1 VRWKPNGE
9 HCGEDP
15 QITDDRS
22 ALEVR
27 ARKSSYSVGKMTLP
41 RWPTVSGITAEFAWT
56 EAEHPDE
63 VGAIPSARA
72 ITTRIPG
79 GALDV
84 PVKGIN
90 PTSWP
95 HATVTQANRMRDQ
108 ASAIVVPRA
117 SAANAEREI
126 FLASGP
132 RARGFGPRRFVSF
145 FSFLFSISFK
155 FSNLYSKFQMYSN
168 LNFNFLSAKISPNIN
183 FTVYNII
190 IIIDSF
196 PYYLF
201 MGETNDFIKIPFF
214 QFLFYVFI

>member
-15 QITDDRS
+15 QITDGRS

-27 ARKSSYSVGKMTLP
+27 ARKPAYSVGKMTLP

-79 GALDV
+79 GALGV

-95 HATVTQANRMRDQ
+95 HATVTQRTECATRRLPSWSHAPVQ
-108 ASAIVVPRA
+108 QTRSARSSWPVGRGRGDLA
-117 SAANAEREI
+117 HAGL
-126 FLASGP
+126 FL
-132 RARGFGPRRFVSF
+132 F